1 MTAILKRELKAYF
14 QTVIGWLFAA
24 AVLALYGLYFYA
36 YNLRAGYPYISYSV
50 SAMAFI
56 LLLAVPV
63 LTMRSLAEER
73 HSKTD
78 QLMLTAPVSL
88 GKLILGK
95 YLAMAAV
102 FTSAVAVISLTPL
115 ILSIFGTVPLLES
128 YVAILGFWLYGL
140 ASIAIGL
147 FLSSLT
153 ESQVIAAVLTFGVL
167 FLGYMMG
174 SITGMISQSGNLLTS
189 ILNAYDLYEP
199 LQSFMNGSLDLT
211 SVVYYLSIIA
221 LCLFLSCQSIQ
232 KRRFSMSTKKLVT
245 GAFSVGMIIA
255 ACAVTVG
262 ANLLVR
268 ELPSTL
274 TAVDATSTKLYSIT
288 DTTKDFLKGLS
299 HDVTIYV
306 LAAEKN
312 ADATLAET
320 LKKYEDLSDHV
331 KVEYKSPT
339 VYPAFYSQYT
349 ETAPSANSVIIAG
362 DRRSKVVDYND
373 IYEYSYDYTNYSRSL
388 EGYDAEGQITSA
400 IEYVTLDTAEL
411 PVLYEIE
418 GHGETALA
426 GAFKEA
432 VEKANVTM
440 ESLTL
445 LKEEQIP
452 EDASAILING
462 PVSDFS
468 KEDADKVKEY
478 LKNGGK
484 AIINTYYENKGLANF
499 ESILSAYGVERVD
512 GIVMEN
518 DSSYFYNNVP
528 YYLLPNVESSNY
540 TASVNGKY
548 VFAPYSEAFTH
559 PEESEEIGYTPLLT
573 TTDKAVSKVDASNA
587 DTSELEENDIAGPFT
602 ISLAVEK
609 TEGDKTTQLIVT
621 GSPVFFTDHAN
632 LTVSGG
638 NASMFSDILSGLVKN
653 KELSSN
659 VIPVKDYKL
668 GTITVTSFGV
678 VITGLAAAVLI
689 PLALLG
695 IGIILWAV
703 RRKK

>member
-14 QTVIGWLFAA
+14 QTVIGWLFIA

-50 SAMAFI
+50 SAIAFI
-56 LLLAVPV
+56 ILLAVPV

-88 GKLILGK
+88 GRLVLGK

-102 FTSAVAVISLTPL
+102 FTSAVAVICLTPL
-115 ILSIFGTVPLLES
+115 VLSAYGTVPLLES

-147 FLSSLT
+147 FISSLT

-174 SITGMISQSGNLLTS
+174 SITGMVSQTGNLFTS
-189 ILNAYDLYEP
+189 VLNAYDLYEP
-199 LQSFMNGSLDLT
+199 MQGFMNGTLDLT
-211 SVVYYLSIIA
+211 GVVYFLSIIA

-232 KRRFSMSTKKLVT
+232 KRRFSISTKKLAA
-245 GAFSVGMIIA
+245 GAFSIGMIVT
-255 ACAVTVG
+255 ACAVTAG

-274 TAVDATSTKLYSIT
+274 TSLDATSTKLYSVT
-288 DTTKDFLKGLS
+288 EDTKKFLKGLS
-299 HDVTIYV
+299 EDVTVYV
-306 LAAEKN
+306 LADEKN

-320 LKKYEDLSDHV
+320 LKRYADISDRI
-331 KVEYKSPT
+331 KVEYKSPS

-349 ETAPSANSVIIAG
+349 ETAPSSNSVIVAG
-362 DRRSKVVDYND
+362 ANRSKVVDYSD

-388 EGYDAEGQITSA
+388 DGYDAEGQITSA

-418 GHGETALA
+418 GHGETALT
-426 GAFKEA
+426 GAFKET

-445 LKEEQIP
+445 LKEDQIP
-452 EDASAILING
+452 EDASAILIHG
-462 PVSDFS
+462 PSSDFS
-468 KEDADKVKEY
+468 KEDAEKVINY
-478 LKNGGK
+478 LKKGGK
-484 AIINTYYENKGLANF
+484 AIINTNFEYKGLTNF
-499 ESILSAYGVERVD
+499 ESILAAYGVERVD

-518 DSSYFYNNVP
+518 DASYFYNNVP
-528 YYLLPNVESSNY
+528 YYLLPKVESGNY
-540 TASVNGKY
+540 TASVSGKY
-548 VFAPYSEAFTH
+548 IFAPYSEAFTY
-559 PEESEEIGYTPLLT
+559 PEESEDIGYTPLLT
-573 TTDKAVSKVDASNA
+573 TTEKAVSKVDAANTT
-587 DTSELEENDIAGPFT
+587 TSELEENDIAGPFT
-602 ISLAVEK
+602 VSLAVEK
-609 TEGDKTTQLIVT
+609 TEGDQTTQLIVT
-621 GSPVFFTDHAN
+621 GSTEYFTDNAN

-653 KELSSN
+653 TELSSG
-659 VIPVKDYKL
+659 VIPVKEYKL

-678 VITGLAAAVLI
+678 VMTGLAAAILI

-695 IGIILWAV
+695 TGIVIWAV